1 MELYDKGSKVRKY
14 LNPNFHDMSKMEAFQ
29 TFIFQQSKIK
39 VLGIQPETTNFEIKV
54 GTFLTNRQFCQIL

>member
-14 LNPNFHDMSKMEAFQ
+14 LNPNFHDMSKIETFQ

-39 VLGIQPETTNFEIKV
+39 VLGFQLKTINFAV
-54 GTFLTNRQFCQIL
+54 CNSSFDG